1 MGDIK
6 NNNDFLWW
14 EVKPFWTVSAPSVI
28 VGDPKEEAIFAVYGV
43 ERSSGE
49 INRDWERIHS
59 VEQFNQGYVAKP
71 EDIRFTIA
79 IKEHGEAFE
88 KLRRLAK
95 GGIIFDVT
103 CDLIRD
109 DTPADIRAGDNE
121 GELVSE
127 NYVQWMDGFERY
139 IGCVVARESQ
149 TIEIGTFPI
158 REFECMALRHV
169 ILEPESGNYNSD
181 TNLVEGDG
189 SFPSFADLNLS

>member
-1 MGDIK
+1 MSEIV
-6 NNNDFLWW
+6 NNKDFLWW
-14 EVKPFWTVSAPSVI
+14 EVKPYWKVSAPSVI
-28 VGDPKEEAIFAVYGV
+28 VGTPTVIFAIYGV

-59 VEQFNQGYVAKP
+59 VEQFNQGFVAKP
-71 EDIRFTIA
+71 SDIRFTIA
-79 IKEHGEAFE
+79 VKEHGQAFE

-109 DTPADIRAGDNE
+109 SVATSGYYGDNK
-121 GELVSE
+121 GELSDE
-127 NYVQWMDGFERY
+127 DFIQWMDGFEKY
-139 IGCVVARESQ
+139 VGCVVARESQ

-169 ILEPESGNYNSD
+169 ILESEDYNVDS
-181 TNLVEGDG
+181 LVEGDG
-189 SFPSFADLNLS
+189 TFPSFSDLTLS

>member
-1 MGDIK
+1 MSEIR
-6 NNNDFLWW
+6 NNKDFLWW
-14 EVKPFWTVSAPSVI
+14 EVKPYWTISAPSVI
-28 VGDPKEEAIFAVYGV
+28 VGTPTVEFPIYGV

-79 IKEHGEAFE
+79 LKEHGPAFE

-103 CDLIRD
+103 CNLIRD
-109 DTPADIRAGDNE
+109 DDDPSIRAGDDE
-121 GELVSE
+121 GELLDDD
-127 NYVQWMDGFERY
+127 YVQWMDGFEKY
-139 IGCVVARESQ
+139 IGCVVSRESQ

-158 REFECMALRHV
+158 REFECMALRHA

-181 TNLVEGDG
+181 TKLVEGDG
-189 SFPSFADLNLS
+189 AFPSFEDLNLS